1 MNGWVNN
8 MLPKQED
15 GFKIPINQQVTGA
28 SMSNQEQE
36 MQHKIHIRTMMNP
49 DPDFLD
55 LEPHISLQELIEHH
69 ITFNAEVFSDFYDE
83 VAIQNKVKNILYDR
97 EDDKIGRIK
106 DLYDAEIKKIAKF
119 IAENYETN
127 TFAKW
132 AYEDTISHV
141 I

>member
-1 MNGWVNN
+1 
-8 MLPKQED
+8 MLPNQED
-15 GFKIPINQQVTGA
+15 KDKISTNQQVTGA
-28 SMSNQEQE
+28 SMSDQQRE

-83 VAIQNKVKNILYDR
+83 VQVQNQVKNILYDR
-97 EDDKIGRIK
+97 NDDKLGRIK
-106 DLYDAEIKKIAKF
+106 DVYDAEIKRLAKF
-119 IAENYETN
+119 IAENYERDS
-127 TFAKW
+127 FARW
-132 AYEDTISHV
+132 SYNDTISHV

>member
-1 MNGWVNN
+1 
-8 MLPKQED
+8 MLPNQED
-15 GFKIPINQQVTGA
+15 KDKISTNQQVTGA
-28 SMSNQEQE
+28 SMSDQQRE

-83 VAIQNKVKNILYDR
+83 VEVQNQVKNILYDR
-97 EDDKIGRIK
+97 KDDKLGRIK
-106 DLYDAEIKKIAKF
+106 DVYDAEIKRIAKF

-127 TFAKW
+127 SFAKW
-132 AYEDTISHV
+132 AYNDTISHV

>member
-83 VAIQNKVKNILYDR
+83 VAIQNQVKNILYDR
-97 EDDKIGRIK
+97 KDDKIGRIK
-106 DLYDAEIKKIAKF
+106 DLYDAEIKSIAKF

>member
-8 MLPKQED
+8 MLPKEED

-28 SMSNQEQE
+28 SMSDQQRE

-83 VAIQNKVKNILYDR
+83 IEIQNQVKNILYDR

-106 DLYDAEIKKIAKF
+106 DLYDAEIKRLAKF

>member
-1 MNGWVNN
+1 
-8 MLPKQED
+8 MLPNQED
-15 GFKIPINQQVTGA
+15 KDKIATNQQVTGA
-28 SMSNQEQE
+28 SMADQQRE

-83 VAIQNKVKNILYDR
+83 ITLQNQVKNILYDR
-97 EDDKIGRIK
+97 EDDKLGRIK
-106 DLYDAEIKKIAKF
+106 DLYDAEIKILAKF
-119 IAENYETN
+119 ISENYETN
-127 TFAKW
+127 SFAKW

>member
-1 MNGWVNN
+1 
-8 MLPKQED
+8 MLPNQED
-15 GFKIPINQQVTGA
+15 KDKIATNQQVTGA
-28 SMSNQEQE
+28 SMADQQRE

-83 VAIQNKVKNILYDR
+83 ITLQNQVKNILYDR
-97 EDDKIGRIK
+97 EDDKLGRIK
-106 DLYDAEIKKIAKF
+106 DLYDAEIKILAKF
-119 IAENYETN
+119 ISENYETN

-132 AYEDTISHV
+132 AYEDTMSHV

>member
-1 MNGWVNN
+1 
-8 MLPKQED
+8 MLPNQED
-15 GFKIPINQQVTGA
+15 KDKISTNQQVTGA
-28 SMSNQEQE
+28 SMSDQQRE

-83 VAIQNKVKNILYDR
+83 IEIQNQVKNILYDR
-97 EDDKIGRIK
+97 QDDKIGRIK
-106 DLYDAEIKKIAKF
+106 DLYDAEIKRLAKF

>member
-1 MNGWVNN
+1 
-8 MLPKQED
+8 MLPNQED
-15 GFKIPINQQVTGA
+15 KDKISTNQQVTGA
-28 SMSNQEQE
+28 SMSDQQRE

-83 VAIQNKVKNILYDR
+83 VEVQNQVKNILYDSK
-97 EDDKIGRIK
+97 DDKLGRIK
-106 DLYDAEIKKIAKF
+106 DVYDAEIKRIAKF

-127 TFAKW
+127 SFAKW

>member
-1 MNGWVNN
+1 

-83 VAIQNKVKNILYDR
+83 VAIQNQVKNILYDR
-97 EDDKIGRIK
+97 KDDKLGRIK
-106 DLYDAEIKKIAKF
+106 DVYDAEIKRIAKF

-127 TFAKW
+127 SFAKW
-132 AYEDTISHV
+132 AYNDTISHV

>member
-1 MNGWVNN
+1 
-8 MLPKQED
+8 MLPNQED
-15 GFKIPINQQVTGA
+15 KDKITTNQQVTGA
-28 SMSNQEQE
+28 FMADQQRE

-83 VAIQNKVKNILYDR
+83 ITIQNQVKNILYDR
-97 EDDKIGRIK
+97 EDDKLGRIK
-106 DLYDAEIKKIAKF
+106 DLYDAEIKILAKF
-119 IAENYETN
+119 ISENYETN

-132 AYEDTISHV
+132 AYEDTMSHV

>member
-1 MNGWVNN
+1 

-83 VAIQNKVKNILYDR
+83 VAIQNQVKNILYDR
-97 EDDKIGRIK
+97 KDDKIGRIK
-106 DLYDAEIKKIAKF
+106 DLYDAEIKRIAKF

-127 TFAKW
+127 SFAKW

>member
-1 MNGWVNN
+1 

-83 VAIQNKVKNILYDR
+83 IQLQNQVKNILYDR

-106 DLYDAEIKKIAKF
+106 DLYDAEIKSIAKF

-127 TFAKW
+127 SFAKW
-132 AYEDTISHV
+132 AYKDTISHV

>member
-1 MNGWVNN
+1 
-8 MLPKQED
+8 MLPKEED

-28 SMSNQEQE
+28 SMSNQERE

-106 DLYDAEIKKIAKF
+106 DLYDAEIKSIAKF
-119 IAENYETN
+119 ITENYETN

-132 AYEDTISHV
+132 AYEDTIAHV

>member
-83 VAIQNKVKNILYDR
+83 VAIQNQVKNILYDR
-97 EDDKIGRIK
+97 KDDKIGRIK
-106 DLYDAEIKKIAKF
+106 DLYDAEIKIIAKF

>member
-1 MNGWVNN
+1 
-8 MLPKQED
+8 MLPNQED
-15 GFKIPINQQVTGA
+15 KDKIATNQQVTGA
-28 SMSNQEQE
+28 SMSDQQRE

-83 VAIQNKVKNILYDR
+83 IQLQNQVKNILYDGK
-97 EDDKIGRIK
+97 DDKIGRIK
-106 DLYDAEIKKIAKF
+106 DLYDAEIKRIAKF

-127 TFAKW
+127 SFAKW

>member
-83 VAIQNKVKNILYDR
+83 VTIQNQVKNILYDR
-97 EDDKIGRIK
+97 KDDKIGRIK
-106 DLYDAEIKKIAKF
+106 DLYDAEIKSIAKF

>member
-1 MNGWVNN
+1 
-8 MLPKQED
+8 MLPNQED
-15 GFKIPINQQVTGA
+15 KDKIATNQQVTGA
-28 SMSNQEQE
+28 SMSDQQRE

-83 VAIQNKVKNILYDR
+83 VEVQNQVKNILYDSK
-97 EDDKIGRIK
+97 DDKLGRIK
-106 DLYDAEIKKIAKF
+106 DVYDAEIKRIAKF

-127 TFAKW
+127 SFAKW
-132 AYEDTISHV
+132 AYNDTISHV

>member
-1 MNGWVNN
+1 
-8 MLPKQED
+8 MLPNQED
-15 GFKIPINQQVTGA
+15 KDKITTNQQVTGA
-28 SMSNQEQE
+28 SMADQQRE

-83 VAIQNKVKNILYDR
+83 ITIQNQVKNILYDR
-97 EDDKIGRIK
+97 EDDKLGRIK
-106 DLYDAEIKKIAKF
+106 DLYDAEIKILAKF
-119 IAENYETN
+119 ISENYETN
-127 TFAKW
+127 SFAKW
-132 AYEDTISHV
+132 AYEDTMSHV